1 MPVARTG
8 VLIGQPVAK
17 VFGAFVDPSITTRF
31 WLTKS
36 SGRGGRTTVEWKF
49 ASQTNNATFVS
60 ITESGWTGTGDEL
73 VEYATTATHGF
84 TWTLAGLKTLLE
96 HNVRL
101 NLVADRFPR
110 GPGEPY
116 CDE

>member
-1 MPVARTG
+1 
-8 VLIGQPVAK
+8 
-17 VFGAFVDPSITTRF
+17 
-31 WLTKS
+31 
-36 SGRGGRTTVEWKF
+36 
-49 ASQTNNATFVS
+49 VS

-73 VEYATTATHGF
+73 VEYATTATQGF
-84 TWTLAGLKTLLE
+84 TWTLAGLKALLE

-116 CDE
+116 PDE